1 MNFIP
6 QKNIILNDSLI
17 LENSYTIH
25 VNFVLFLRVST
36 GKK

>member
-6 QKNIILNDSLI
+6 QKNIILNDFLI
-17 LENSYTIH
+17 LENSYKIH
-25 VNFVLFLRVST
+25 VNFVLFLGVST

>member
-6 QKNIILNDSLI
+6 QKNILNDFLI
-17 LENSYTIH
+17 LENSYKIH
-25 VNFVLFLRVST
+25 VNFVLFLGVST